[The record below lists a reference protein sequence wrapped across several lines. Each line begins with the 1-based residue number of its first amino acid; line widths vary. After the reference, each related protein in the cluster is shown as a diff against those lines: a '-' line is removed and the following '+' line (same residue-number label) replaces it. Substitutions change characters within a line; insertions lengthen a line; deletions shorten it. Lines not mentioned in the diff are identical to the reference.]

1 MTLTKIL
8 EALQYNKPMTIKGK
22 PVAMVAISEIAA
34 ICADQEN
41 IRLFVTMK
49 TGEQQTILSGDLEMG
64 A

>member
-8 EALQYNKPMTIKGK
+8 EALQYNKPMTIKGE
-22 PVAMVAISEIAA
+22 PVAMVAISELAA
-34 ICADQEN
+34 IRADQEN